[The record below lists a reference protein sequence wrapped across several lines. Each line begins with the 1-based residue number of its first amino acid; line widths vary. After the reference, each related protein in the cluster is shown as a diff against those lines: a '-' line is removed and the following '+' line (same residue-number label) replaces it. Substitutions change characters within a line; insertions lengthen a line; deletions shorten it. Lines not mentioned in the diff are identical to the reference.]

1 MQWHP
6 TPVLYI
12 YNAYYIYIY
21 IYMTFIMFECKIEM
35 SSRQGINIA
44 EVQGVGK

>member
-12 YNAYYIYIY
+12 YNAYYIY